1 MATGNRTVS
10 QLIQDTFNELQ
21 SQLDEEKRLLTAD
34 EIGKTPLFLPERK
47 EEDLEGVIKKLA
59 LQEGFEVI
67 RVLGFGGMGAV
78 VKATDTKL
86 KRTVALK
93 FLPPDII
100 TDPKNA
106 AELRSE
112 AELASRIQNENVVHI
127 LSWHEV
133 DNVPFFA
140 MELVDGETLDQMVKR
155 RGRLPVHEALR
166 IVSEAAHG
174 LEALH
179 DSGIIHRDIK
189 PQNIMISSDGRVK
202 ITDFGISRTTD
213 AIAHESSKT
222 NAIAGTPKFMAP
234 EQARGEAAT
243 KHSDI
248 YSLGAT
254 LYFMLTGRSPVDASS
269 DIRAQIRS
277 VRDGR
282 LVPIT
287 NILPKLNRDVA
298 KVVMRTLSLKQAR
311 RPWDMKAFR
320 EEIDRAYLSQTVRS
334 NSPLRNLLQKHRTAL
349 IVALAVAGGL
359 TIGLI
364 AGREIAGR
372 AYDYETVSVDSM
384 LPMAREEA
392 RRLRL
397 IVEYEPA
404 DAEAA
409 SLYRRLEDAISNR
422 AAQRLTEIIPA
433 AQRKIRR
440 REAYL
445 LVSNLA
451 AAPGNRL
458 QARAAEVLA
467 LCNAGP
473 SAEADRALDEFQA
486 LWMEELRLVKQS
498 QTADSPEPFDE
509 SML

>member
-1 MATGNRTVS
+1 MATENRTVS
-10 QLIQDTFNELQ
+10 QLLQDTFNELQ
-21 SQLDEEKRLLTAD
+21 AQLEEEKRLLTAD

-47 EEDLEGVIKKLA
+47 EEDLEGVIKNLA
-59 LQEGFEVI
+59 RQEGFEVI

-100 TDPKNA
+100 SDPKNA

-140 MELVDGETLDQMVKR
+140 MELIDGETLDQMVKR

-202 ITDFGISRTTD
+202 LTDFGISRTTD

-277 VRDGR
+277 VREGR

-334 NSPLRNLLQKHRTAL
+334 NSPLRNVLRLHRTA
-349 IVALAVAGGL
+349 IMVAIAAAGGIAL
-359 TIGLI
+359 GVV
-364 AGREIAGR
+364 AGREIAGNAHER
-372 AYDYETVSVDSM
+372 EQVSVDSL
-384 LPMAREEA
+384 LPLAREES
-392 RRLRL
+392 RRLAK
-397 IVEYEPA
+397 IVEYDPA
-404 DAEAA
+404 DFEAL
-409 SLYRRLEDAISNR
+409 SLYQRLEEAIATR

-433 AQRKIRR
+433 AQRKVRR

-445 LVSNLA
+445 LVVNLS

-458 QARAAEVLA
+458 QERAAEVLI
-467 LCNAGP
+467 LCNQGP
-473 SAEADRALDEFQA
+473 SLEADRALDDFHI
-486 LWMEELRLVKQS
+486 LWMQELRLVKQA
-498 QTADSPEPFDE
+498 QRVPLPEPFEED
-509 SML
+509 ML